1 MRILSTGMSVCQG
14 VLRWMDWHKSLYGKT
29 QGRRGYWDDTCTAP
43 FAHCS
48 LRRRTAN
55 GGVRTMEASTIRQ
68 TTGNRGTAK
77 LGDYGI
83 ESAAR
88 EDRCYV
94 SPAAGEFWQSVR
106 KNGHAKSGSYVACK
120 EDYRAPCQTAC
131 GRLLPLQYAR
141 PAAGYFASDANYAK
155 KGRIL

>member
-1 MRILSTGMSVCQG
+1 MSK
-14 VLRWMDWHKSLYGKT
+14 RSPT
-29 QGRRGYWDDTCTAP
+29 IRRQGRDAYGAGRPGIGAGAGP
-43 FAHCS
+43 
-48 LRRRTAN
+48 RTA
-55 GGVRTMEASTIRQ
+55 RPQITTAFFWQ

-120 EDYRAPCQTAC
+120 EDYRAPCQTAR